1 MKRKR
6 KGRRG
11 RNGHNPNGPVRK
23 DGADR
28 INIRV
33 VDLLDV
39 VPGNRTDTGKPIIMV
54 TVSRAD
60 DIETIAFSLRDTA
73 RLAIHCIANLA
84 EFDVPLAK
92 QILEEHFLG
101 SAGVQLNR
109 MDRDGD

>member
-11 RNGHNPNGPVRK
+11 RNPHGPIRK
-23 DGADR
+23 DDADR
-28 INIRV
+28 ISIRV

>member
-11 RNGHNPNGPVRK
+11 RNPHGPVRK

-28 INIRV
+28 IRIRV
-33 VDLLDV
+33 VDLLDAC
-39 VPGNRTDTGKPIIMV
+39 PGNRTDTGKPIIMV

-60 DIETIAFSLRDTA
+60 DIETIAFNLRDTA

-101 SAGVQLNR
+101 TAGVQLDR
-109 MDRDGD
+109 MDLEGE

>member
-11 RNGHNPNGPVRK
+11 RNAHNPHGPVRK

-28 INIRV
+28 ISIRV

-54 TVSRAD
+54 TVSRAG
-60 DIETIAFSLRDTA
+60 DIETIAFNLRDTA
-73 RLAIHCIANLA
+73 RLAIHCIKTLA

-92 QILEEHFLG
+92 QILDEHFRLEG
-101 SAGVQLNR
+101 AVQLDL
-109 MDRDGD
+109 MDLD

>member
-11 RNGHNPNGPVRK
+11 RNPHGPVRK

-28 INIRV
+28 ITIRV
-33 VDLLDV
+33 VYLLDV

-73 RLAIHCIANLA
+73 RLAIHGIANLA

-101 SAGVQLNR
+101 AAGVQLDR
-109 MDRDGD
+109 MDLDGE